1 MSGDIEEGGSGEES
15 PGVLAA
21 GVCREEKNGGRAG
34 AGVSCAMRAVDESR
48 RGVLAV
54 RWAATSASSVRR
66 GDVVTAGSPA
76 KGDVAAE
83 SPPPRNRIVEEGAE
97 DVSGDVVRLAR
108 ALAM

>member
-1 MSGDIEEGGSGEES
+1 MSEDIEGGGSGEEI

-34 AGVSCAMRAVDESR
+34 VGVSCAMRDVEGSR
-48 RGVLAV
+48 RGV
-54 RWAATSASSVRR
+54 WATSASSVRR
-66 GDVVTAGSPA
+66 GDVFTAGSPA
-76 KGDVAAE
+76 EGAAE

-97 DVSGDVVRLAR
+97 DVSGDVARLAR

>member
-34 AGVSCAMRAVDESR
+34 VEVSCAMRGVEGSR
-48 RGVLAV
+48 RGV
-54 RWAATSASSVRR
+54 WATSALSVRR

-97 DVSGDVVRLAR
+97 DVSGDAARLAR

>member
-34 AGVSCAMRAVDESR
+34 VGVSCAMRDVEGSR
-48 RGVLAV
+48 RGV
-54 RWAATSASSVRR
+54 WATSALSVRR

-76 KGDVAAE
+76 EGDVAAE

-97 DVSGDVVRLAR
+97 DVSGDAARLAR